1 MARRSEAELLAFHEE
16 QAKKIRSRMEHRKR
30 KTTDKRYM
38 ALQRGIDAINKVLY
52 GKLCDQHGMEVL
64 EKAKQA
70 LYTAQIALTPKPT
83 QDDEEAA

>member
-16 QAKKIRSRMEHRKR
+16 QAKKIRERLEHRKR

-38 ALQRGIDAINKVLY
+38 ALQRGIDAIYKVQLY
-52 GKLCDQHGMEVL
+52 NQLWDQHGTEVL

-70 LYTAQIALTPKPT
+70 LYTAQIELKDVGDEVKP
-83 QDDEEAA
+83 